1 MYNIREFQDAYS
13 QVEEKLKK
21 NSSVI
26 AVVVYGSIIYGD
38 IWQESDIDFLVI
50 TKEKGK
56 AFNIYSKALG
66 VPIHINYISKDMF
79 IDSYNNILKGGT
91 FHKAFFAGRLVY
103 CIDDDIKKIHLSAK
117 FYKDKDKN
125 IRNIEILSNL
135 LTSIHYTKK
144 YNSVGKIETSY
155 QWSFEILKN
164 YARLLM
170 SLKGHI
176 TDKDILSL
184 AVSMSSEINELFDYF
199 NSNVPVQDKIQRI
212 LNFAE
217 SFIEISIEDIS
228 KPIIEYLM
236 RKNEPCSIEDIKS
249 YEDFMHIDGDLSLLL
264 ENLSMRKIIKESL
277 RQYTTYGDEYLID
290 EIVYYIE

>member
-1 MYNIREFQDAYS
+1 MYNIKEFQEAYS

-38 IWQESDIDFLVI
+38 IWQESDIDFLVV
-50 TKEKGK
+50 TKEKSK
-56 AFNIYSKALG
+56 TLNIYSKAFG

-79 IDSYNNILKGGT
+79 IDSYKNILKGGT

-103 CIDDDIKKIHLSAK
+103 CIDDDIKNIHLSTK
-117 FYKDKDKN
+117 FYKDKDRD

-155 QWSFEILKN
+155 QWSFEVLKN

-184 AVSMSSEINELFDYF
+184 AVSMSSEINELFNYF
-199 NSNVPVQDKIQRI
+199 NSEASAKDKIKSI
-212 LNFAE
+212 LNSAE
-217 SFIEISIEDIS
+217 SFIEFSIEDIS
-228 KPIIEYLM
+228 KPIIQYLM
-236 RKNEPCSIEDIKS
+236 RKKEPCSIEDIKS
-249 YEDFMHIDGDLSLLL
+249 CEDFKHIDGDLNMLL